1 MRPAEYNRANMF
13 WHLYAMFIVFQQ
25 NNVDGGKAVLTNYN
39 LLQENWNYKKLF
51 KRLWNEECFECA
63 NYILKL
69 TSKFR

>member
-1 MRPAEYNRANMF
+1 
-13 WHLYAMFIVFQQ
+13 MFIVFQQ